1 MISEVEQKELKQLIG
16 HQYSV
21 EVQELLESKSIRNR
35 NGHPHSLEYIRMVF
49 QGHRQN
55 QDVEAAIW
63 ELAKQKKQYAAAI
76 LKQKEK
82 LLNN

>member
-16 HQYSV
+16 QHYSV

-49 QGHRQN
+49 QGYRQN

-63 ELAKQKKQYAAAI
+63 ELAKYKKQHAVANEK
-76 LKQKEK
+76 LKEK